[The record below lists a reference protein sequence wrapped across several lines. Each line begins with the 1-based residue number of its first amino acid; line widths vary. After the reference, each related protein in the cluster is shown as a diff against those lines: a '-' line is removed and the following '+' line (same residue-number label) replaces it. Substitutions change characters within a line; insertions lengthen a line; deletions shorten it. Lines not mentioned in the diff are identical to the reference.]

1 MIIDGDCI
9 LNLQIDGDAEISTEI
24 DGEVGTFIQTPL
36 PVSSQEKTVT
46 PTKTTQLVE
55 PDEEVDYLTKV
66 TVEPIP
72 SQYITTTDANAIAE
86 DIKNGKSAYVNGQ
99 KITGNYVWSWL
110 GEKPEFISKVYDSE
124 IALANTSYPSWTPST
139 TAKAVKAA
147 VNAATHNADMSQ
159 YEYLIKWSV
168 VFDAV
173 YNDGTVPKVA
183 PHKECAEIYQVI
195 FKRPNSLTTLSSE
208 SYVGNAYV
216 NLYTAPLNVYYNSS
230 GSLTYTFSVSYG
242 FYPSA
247 TAPTFSNAT
256 SDEPTITI
264 KTPALNARC
273 STTYF
278 STAMAA
284 NIDQNNSKFK
294 VVGKLYRMPIGS
306 IGRDIFESLI
316 DLYNE

>member
-1 MIIDGDCI
+1 MIIDGDVT
-9 LNLQIDGDAEISTEI
+9 LNSIIDGDSEIFSQIDGEIGQFTK
-24 DGEVGTFIQTPL
+24 TPI
-36 PVSSQEKTVT
+36 PVLAQEKTVT
-46 PTKTTQLVE
+46 PTKATQLVD
-55 PDEEVDYLTKV
+55 PDEGMDYLTRV
-66 TVEPIP
+66 TVNPIP
-72 SQYITTTDANAIAE
+72 SEYITTTDTDAVAK
-86 DIKNGKSAYVNGQ
+86 DIRQGKSAYVNGS
-99 KITGNYVWSWL
+99 KVTGNYLWNWMGDEV
-110 GEKPEFISKVYDSE
+110 EFVQKVYDQE
-124 IALANTSYPSWTPST
+124 IKLSDTTYPSWTPST

-168 VFDAV
+168 VFNAV

-195 FKRPNSLTTLSSE
+195 FKRPNSLATLSSK

-256 SDEPTITI
+256 TDATTITI

-278 STAMAA
+278 STAMAG
-284 NIDQNNSKFK
+284 NIDQDKSKFK